1 MPSLALAS
9 NQDPSSAGS
18 EGKEETVRQKADGDG
33 WFCFVLGGAFWPRGS
48 LCSPS
53 SLSRD

>member
-18 EGKEETVRQKADGDG
+18 ERKEETVRQMADGDG
-33 WFCFVLGGAFWPRGS
+33 WVFVLFWGVLFGNVAACAVLGP
-48 LCSPS
+48 
-53 SLSRD
+53 

>member
-9 NQDPSSAGS
+9 NQDSRSAGS

-33 WFCFVLGGAFWPRGS
+33 WFCLFWGAFGHVAACAVLVP
-48 LCSPS
+48 
-53 SLSRD
+53 

>member
-9 NQDPSSAGS
+9 NQDPLSAGS
-18 EGKEETVRQKADGDG
+18 ERKEETVRQMADGDG
-33 WFCFVLGGAFWPRGS
+33 WVLFCFGGAFWPRGS